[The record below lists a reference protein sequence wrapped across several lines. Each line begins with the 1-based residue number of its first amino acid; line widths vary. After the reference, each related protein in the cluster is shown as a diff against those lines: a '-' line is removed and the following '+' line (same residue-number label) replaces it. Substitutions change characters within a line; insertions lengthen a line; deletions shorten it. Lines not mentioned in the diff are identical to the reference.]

1 MGRGVV
7 SSTADPDDLD
17 TRLSSVA
24 ALADPV
30 RRALYRYVIAQPQ
43 PVSRE
48 QAAANTGLALHV
60 AKFHLDKLAANGLL
74 ESEYRRPPGRVGPGA
89 GRPTKWY
96 RRSEREIVV
105 TLPARRYDIAGQV
118 MAEAITIAVASDAPL
133 ADALRQA
140 AHDVGRRLG
149 REVERVTGRPNGEEP
164 VTEAVREML
173 VANGFEPRIEGG
185 LITLANCPFDGLA
198 RDFPELICK
207 MNLDLIEALVES
219 VGGSR
224 LVADLNPVPGRCCVT
239 LGCRAWA
246 S

>member
-1 MGRGVV
+1 MPTWGQGLSHDGLLLKDDVLDVRLGGVLTSRTVSVRDTGRLRPLYAQMGRGVV

-24 ALADPV
+24 ALADPM
-30 RRALYRYVIAQPQ
+30 RRALYRYVIGQPQ

-118 MAEAITIAVASDAPL
+118 MAEAITIAVASDA
-133 ADALRQA
+133 
-140 AHDVGRRLG
+140 RLLTHYAK
-149 REVERVTGRPNGEEP
+149 RLT
-164 VTEAVREML
+164 TS
-173 VANGFEPRIEGG
+173 EGG
-185 LITLANCPFDGLA
+185 
-198 RDFPELICK
+198 
-207 MNLDLIEALVES
+207 
-219 VGGSR
+219 
-224 LVADLNPVPGRCCVT
+224 
-239 LGCRAWA
+239 
-246 S
+246 